1 MFSGTKR
8 SLMKKLKNSLVKK
21 TQDNRLYNIPIPIIG
36 LTGGIASGKSTVAE
50 LLRKKNI
57 PVIDADRLVKNIYQM
72 PETKAFI
79 KTHFSDAVVDNEI
92 IFKKLREIAFSS
104 ESSKK
109 ILEDYIYA
117 LLPIEFKK
125 SFSLLNSP
133 SLLVYDVPLLFEKNL
148 NDLIDIS
155 ICVYTP
161 QNIQIERL
169 VNRDHISKELAEN
182 IINQQTDI
190 EEKRKLADFAII
202 NTSDLSALE
211 SNLERL
217 VREITEEV

>member
-1 MFSGTKR
+1 M
-8 SLMKKLKNSLVKK
+8 
-21 TQDNRLYNIPIPIIG
+21 
-36 LTGGIASGKSTVAE
+36 
-50 LLRKKNI
+50 
-57 PVIDADRLVKNIYQM
+57 
-72 PETKAFI
+72 
-79 KTHFSDAVVDNEI
+79 
-92 IFKKLREIAFSS
+92 
-104 ESSKK
+104 
-109 ILEDYIYA
+109 
-117 LLPIEFKK
+117 
-125 SFSLLNSP
+125 
-133 SLLVYDVPLLFEKNL
+133 FEKNL

>member
-148 NDLIDIS
+148 ND
-155 ICVYTP
+155 
-161 QNIQIERL
+161 
-169 VNRDHISKELAEN
+169 
-182 IINQQTDI
+182 
-190 EEKRKLADFAII
+190 
-202 NTSDLSALE
+202 
-211 SNLERL
+211 
-217 VREITEEV
+217 